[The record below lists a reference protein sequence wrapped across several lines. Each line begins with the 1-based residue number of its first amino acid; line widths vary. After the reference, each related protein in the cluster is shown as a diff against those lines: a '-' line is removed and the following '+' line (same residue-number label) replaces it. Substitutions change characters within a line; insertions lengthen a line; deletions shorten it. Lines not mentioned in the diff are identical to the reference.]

1 MAPVP
6 GHAPSNLRG
15 AAAMIAATGLFVVN
29 DSFMKAAMAALPPFE
44 VLFLRGVAAALCCVV
59 MMAVLG
65 QLKQLGAMAHPAVL
79 RPGRLRD
86 DGRLVL
92 CRGPRQHA
100 DRRRHRHHADGAPD
114 ADPGR
119 RHPDA
124 RADRRR
130 QAGLILAGF
139 VGAVMVAQPTASGV
153 SVHALLAFATAAAI
167 AARDLVG
174 RRVAPAVPGFVVIFA
189 TILVVTA
196 AAAAMTGLREQ
207 WVAPS
212 GLHVSYLAAAGLFV
226 MLGHFSIFLAYRYG
240 TAGAV
245 APFFYAFAVWA
256 MLVGYLVW
264 HEIPNGLA
272 LLGIVFI
279 VASGLAIVLIDRRAR
294 RLVEPR
300 GEVDL

>member
-1 MAPVP
+1 
-6 GHAPSNLRG
+6 
-15 AAAMIAATGLFVVN
+15 
-29 DSFMKAAMAALPPFE
+29 
-44 VLFLRGVAAALCCVV
+44 
-59 MMAVLG
+59 
-65 QLKQLGAMAHPAVL
+65 
-79 RPGRLRD
+79 
-86 DGRLVL
+86 
-92 CRGPRQHA
+92 
-100 DRRRHRHHADGAPD
+100 
-114 ADPGR
+114 
-119 RHPDA
+119 
-124 RADRRR
+124 
-130 QAGLILAGF
+130 
-139 VGAVMVAQPTASGV
+139 
-153 SVHALLAFATAAAI
+153 
-167 AARDLVG
+167 
-174 RRVAPAVPGFVVIFA
+174 VPGFVVIFA

-272 LLGIVFI
+272 LLGIALI